1 MTITF
6 ENYGKFYVGLNYVDG
21 TELTYGGTKEP
32 IGLKDAMDLIES
44 KMHEDLTIIDAFLC
58 DAETSEVVATLERE
72 NEDFIEDYEEEPY
85 FEHDWRDDEFLEF
98 GYDPYMGC
106 YSDDC

>member
-32 IGLKDAMDLIES
+32 MNLKDAMDFIEEKVS
-44 KMHEDLTIIDAFLC
+44 EDLTIIDAFLC
-58 DAETSEVVATLERE
+58 DAETGEIVATLERE
-72 NEDFIEDYEEEPY
+72 NEDFADEDWYADE
-85 FEHDWRDDEFLEF
+85 WRDD
-98 GYDPYMGC
+98 YDEVGFNPYMGC
-106 YSDDC
+106 YDFDC

>member
-21 TELTYGGTKEP
+21 TELTYGTTKEP

-44 KMHEDLTIIDAFLC
+44 KIREDLTIIDAFLC
-58 DAETSEVVATLERE
+58 DAETGEVVATLERE
-72 NEDFIEDYEEEPY
+72 NEDFADEDWYADE
-85 FEHDWRDDEFLEF
+85 WRDDYDEV
-98 GYDPYMGC
+98 GYNPYMGC
-106 YSDDC
+106 YDFDC